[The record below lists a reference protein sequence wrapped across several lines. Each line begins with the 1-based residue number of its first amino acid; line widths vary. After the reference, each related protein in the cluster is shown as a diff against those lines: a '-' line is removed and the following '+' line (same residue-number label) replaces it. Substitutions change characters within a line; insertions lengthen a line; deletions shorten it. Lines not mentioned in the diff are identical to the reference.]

1 MGRFPCTSQN
11 TYFRTEWCNWC
22 KYQPWVYSLVVSLQ
36 DNIKGKQVKAVMI
49 LLFVLLDSYEIC
61 SDVMFLQRQILYFLY
76 PSSPNHELVSRPS
89 SGAAVLS
96 TLIKLAKSI
105 NIPSFPS

>member
-1 MGRFPCTSQN
+1 M
-11 TYFRTEWCNWC
+11 
-22 KYQPWVYSLVVSLQ
+22 YSLVVSLQ

-76 PSSPNHELVSRPS
+76 PSSPNHELVSRPP